1 MNTETEGFWFAQ
13 RRIIMKKWTYVCLG
27 MLTVFVLTTSLCLA
41 GDSKEFKFGAILAM
55 TGSGSWYGMTMERG
69 INIAINEINASG
81 GAGGYKFACSVED
94 HKSGLT
100 TPAQNAFRKLTS
112 IDKVSAILSSFSAPT
127 LSIMAMAKQRKVI
140 VFNGGASSPKLI
152 NIPFLHNT
160 RMLGNDIVPFTL
172 QYLWDKGY
180 RTMATIYAN
189 QTAPISLN
197 ETGVKFWKKLGGK
210 VVSQQ
215 MHETGATDF
224 TSEASVIKAKN
235 PDIIFCPST
244 GLDVGYVIKAIRK
257 MGIKALICGTEH
269 SGDME
274 KVTGSASEGYL
285 FASEFFDVNSD
296 DPWTK
301 RFVST
306 FEAKFNVKPDFYAA
320 NYYELTYILKDL
332 VSRVVARGGNPFDG
346 SQLEKA
352 IWYNPKFRSIYGGYI
367 KFKKNG
373 TCEKPV
379 VLFEIRNGKPV
390 VIKKRRG

>member
-1 MNTETEGFWFAQ
+1 
-13 RRIIMKKWTYVCLG
+13 MKKWAYIFLC
-27 MLTVFVLTTSLCLA
+27 VLIVLA
-41 GDSKEFKFGAILAM
+41 SFSSSSFAGNSKTFKFGAILAM

-69 INIAINEINASG
+69 INLAIKEINASG
-81 GAGGYKFACSVED
+81 STGGYKFACIVKD

-100 TPAQNAFRKLTS
+100 TPAQNAFRELTS

-127 LSIMAMAKQRKVI
+127 LSIMAMARQKKVI

-215 MHETGATDF
+215 MHETGATNF

-244 GLDVGYVIKAIRK
+244 GLDVGYVIKAIRE
-257 MGIKALICGTEH
+257 MGIKAPICGTEH

-274 KVTGSASEGYL
+274 KVAGPASEGYL
-285 FASEFFDVNSD
+285 FASEFFDVNSK

-301 RFVST
+301 KFVD
-306 FEAKFNVKPDFYAA
+306 KFQAMYKVKPDFYAA

-332 VSRVVARGGNPFDG
+332 VNRVVKRGGNPFDG

-352 IWYNPKFRSIYGGYI
+352 IWYNPKFKSIYGGYI

-379 VLFEIRNGKPV
+379 VLFEIRNGQPV
-390 VIKKRRG
+390 VIKKRKG

>member
-1 MNTETEGFWFAQ
+1 
-13 RRIIMKKWTYVCLG
+13 MKKWKFICLIG
-27 MLTVFVLTTSLCLA
+27 LVLMFTTSMTFA
-41 GDSKEFKFGAILAM
+41 ADSKEFKFGEILAM

-69 INIAINEINASG
+69 VNIAVDEINKDG
-81 GAGGYKFACSVED
+81 GPGGYKFIGVVED

-112 IDKVSAILSSFSAPT
+112 IDKVPAILSSFSAPT
-127 LSIMAMAKQRKVI
+127 LSIMAMAKQKKII
-140 VFNGGASSPKLI
+140 VFNGGASSPKLM
-152 NIPFLHNT
+152 NIPYLHNT
-160 RMLGNDIVPFTL
+160 RMLGNEIAPFTL
-172 QYLWDKGY
+172 KYLWDMGY

-197 ETGVKFWKKLGGK
+197 DAGTKYWKKLGGK
-210 VVSQQ
+210 VVSEQ

-224 TSEASVIKAKN
+224 TSEASIIKAKK

-244 GLDVGYVIKAIRK
+244 GLDVGYVIKAVRK
-257 MGIKALICGTEH
+257 MGIKVPICGTEH

-274 KVTGSASEGYL
+274 KVTGLASEGYL

-301 RFVST
+301 RFVTT
-306 FEAKFNVKPDFYAA
+306 FKKKYDVDPDFYAA

-332 VSRVVARGGNPFDG
+332 TKRVVAKGGNPLDG

-352 IWYNPKFRSIYGGYI
+352 IWDDPKFKSIYGGYI
-367 KFKKNG
+367 KFKKDG

-379 VLFEIRNGKPV
+379 VLFEIQKGNPV
-390 VIKKRRG
+390 IIKKR

>member
-1 MNTETEGFWFAQ
+1 
-13 RRIIMKKWTYVCLG
+13 MKKWKLFCLMG
-27 MLTVFVLTTSLCLA
+27 LVFMFATSMSHA
-41 GDSKEFKFGAILAM
+41 ADSKEFKFGEILAI

-69 INIAINEINASG
+69 SNIAIEEINKDG
-81 GAGGYKFACSVED
+81 GAKGYTFIGLVED

-112 IDKVSAILSSFSAPT
+112 IDKVPAILSSFSAPT
-127 LSIMAMAKQRKVI
+127 LSIMAMANQKKII
-140 VFNGGASSPKLI
+140 VFNGGATSPKLI
-152 NIPFLHNT
+152 NIPYLHNT
-160 RMLGNDIVPFTL
+160 RMLGNEIAPFTL
-172 QYLWDKGY
+172 KYLWDMGY

-197 ETGVKFWKKLGGK
+197 DAGTKYWKKLGGK
-210 VVSQQ
+210 VVSEQ

-224 TSEASVIKAKN
+224 TSEASIIKAKK

-244 GLDVGYVIKAIRK
+244 GLDVGYVIKAVRK
-257 MGIKALICGTEH
+257 MGIKAPVCGTEH

-274 KVTGSASEGYL
+274 KVTGNASEGYL

-306 FEAKFNVKPDFYAA
+306 FKKKYDVDPDFYAA

-332 VSRVVARGGNPFDG
+332 VSRVVAKGGNPLDG

-352 IWYNPKFRSIYGGYI
+352 IWDDPKFKSIYGGYI
-367 KFKKNG
+367 KFKKDG

-379 VLFEIRNGKPV
+379 VLFEIQKGTPV
-390 VIKKRRG
+390 IIKKQER

>member
-1 MNTETEGFWFAQ
+1 MKQWKTICLICVVTILSTSIVFA
-13 RRIIMKKWTYVCLG
+13 
-27 MLTVFVLTTSLCLA
+27 A
-41 GDSKEFKFGAILAM
+41 GQKEFKFGEILAM

-69 INIAINEINASG
+69 TNIAVDEINSGG
-81 GAGGYKFACSVED
+81 GAGGYKFIPVVED

-127 LSIMAMAKQRKVI
+127 LSIMAMARQKKII
-140 VFNGGASSPKLI
+140 VFNGGASSPKLT
-152 NIPFLHNT
+152 NVPYLHNT
-160 RMLGNDIVPFTL
+160 RMLGHEIVPFTL
-172 QYLWDKGY
+172 KYLWNKGY
-180 RTMATIYAN
+180 RTMAIIYAN

-197 ETGVKFWKKLGGK
+197 EAGAKYWKKLGGK

-224 TSEASVIKAKN
+224 TSEASIIKAKN

-244 GLDVGYVIKAIRK
+244 GLDVGYVIKAVRK
-257 MGIKALICGTEH
+257 MGIKAPICGTEH

-274 KVTGSASEGYL
+274 KVTGVASEGYL
-285 FASEFFDVNSD
+285 FASEFFDVNSN

-301 RFVST
+301 SFVAA
-306 FEAKFNVKPDFYAA
+306 FKKKFNVDPDFYAA
-320 NYYELTYILKDL
+320 NYYELTYIVKDL
-332 VSRVVARGGNPFDG
+332 VSRVVKKGGDPFDG
-346 SQLEKA
+346 SQLEAA
-352 IWYNPKFRSIYGGYI
+352 IWDNPEFKSIYGGYI

-379 VLFEIRNGKPV
+379 VLFEIQKGTPV
-390 VIKKRRG
+390 IIEKRK

>member
-1 MNTETEGFWFAQ
+1 MKNVKSAGL
-13 RRIIMKKWTYVCLG
+13 IILF
-27 MLTVFVLTTSLCLA
+27 VFMISMSMGLDA
-41 GDSKEFKFGAILAM
+41 DAKEFKFGQILAM

-69 INIAINEINASG
+69 TSIAIDEINQAG
-81 GAGGYKFACSVED
+81 GAGGYQFSYVVED

-100 TPAQNAFRKLTS
+100 TPAQNAFRKMTS

-127 LSIMAMAKQRKVI
+127 LSIMAMAKQKKII

-152 NIPFLHNT
+152 NIPYLHNT
-160 RMLGNDIVPFTL
+160 RMLGNEIAPFTL

-197 ETGVKFWKKLGGK
+197 DTGKKFWKKLGGT
-210 VVSQQ
+210 VVSEQ

-224 TSEASVIKAKN
+224 TSEASIIKAKN

-244 GLDVGYVIKAIRK
+244 GLDVGYVIKAVRK
-257 MGIKALICGTEH
+257 MGIKAVICGTEH

-274 KVTGSASEGYL
+274 KVTGEASEGYL

-301 RFVST
+301 AFVT
-306 FEAKFNVKPDFYAA
+306 AFKQKYNEDADFYAA

-332 VSRVVARGGNPFDG
+332 VGRVVAKGGDPYDG

-352 IWYNPKFRSIYGGYI
+352 IWDDPRFKSIYGGYI
-367 KFKKNG
+367 KFKKDG

-379 VLFEIRNGKPV
+379 VLFEIQGGKPV
-390 VIKKRRG
+390 IIKKRSE

>member
-1 MNTETEGFWFAQ
+1 
-13 RRIIMKKWTYVCLG
+13 MKKWKFFCLVG
-27 MLTVFVLTTSLCLA
+27 LVFVFTASMSYA
-41 GDSKEFKFGAILAM
+41 GDAKEFKFGEILAM

-69 INIAINEINASG
+69 TNIAIDEINKEG
-81 GAGGYKFACSVED
+81 GPGGYKFIGVVED

-112 IDKVSAILSSFSAPT
+112 IDKVPAILSSFSAPT
-127 LSIMAMAKQRKVI
+127 LSIMAMANQKKII

-152 NIPFLHNT
+152 NIPYLHNT
-160 RMLGNDIVPFTL
+160 RMLGNEIAPFTL
-172 QYLWDKGY
+172 KYLWDMGY

-197 ETGVKFWKKLGGK
+197 EAGTKYWKKLGGK
-210 VVSQQ
+210 VVSEQ

-224 TSEASVIKAKN
+224 TSEASIIKAKN

-244 GLDVGYVIKAIRK
+244 GLDVGYVIKAVRK
-257 MGIKALICGTEH
+257 MGVKAPICGTEH

-306 FEAKFNVKPDFYAA
+306 FKKKYGEDPDFYAA

-332 VSRVVARGGNPFDG
+332 VARVVAKGGNPLDG

-352 IWYNPKFRSIYGGYI
+352 IWEDPRFKSIYGGYI

-379 VLFEIRNGKPV
+379 VLFEIQKGKPV
-390 VIKKRRG
+390 IIKKR

>member
-1 MNTETEGFWFAQ
+1 
-13 RRIIMKKWTYVCLG
+13 MKKWKCICLIG
-27 MLTVFVLTTSLCLA
+27 LVLMFTTSMSYA
-41 GDSKEFKFGAILAM
+41 GDSKEFKFGEILAM

-69 INIAINEINASG
+69 TNIAIDEINNAG
-81 GAGGYKFACSVED
+81 GPGGYKFIGIVED

-112 IDKVSAILSSFSAPT
+112 VDKVPAILSSFSAPT
-127 LSIMAMAKQRKVI
+127 LSIMAMAKQKKII
-140 VFNGGASSPKLI
+140 VFNGGASSPKLM
-152 NIPFLHNT
+152 NIPYLHNT
-160 RMLGNDIVPFTL
+160 RMLGDEIAPFTL
-172 QYLWDKGY
+172 KYLWDMGY

-197 ETGVKFWKKLGGK
+197 NAGTKYWKKLGGK
-210 VVSQQ
+210 VVSEQ
-215 MHETGATDF
+215 MHETGATNF
-224 TSEASVIKAKN
+224 TSEASIIKAKK

-244 GLDVGYVIKAIRK
+244 GLDVGYVIKALRK
-257 MGIKALICGTEH
+257 MGVKAPICGTEH

-274 KVTGSASEGYL
+274 KVAGHASEGYL
-285 FASEFFDVNSD
+285 FASEFFDVKSD

-301 RFVST
+301 RFVTT
-306 FEAKFNVKPDFYAA
+306 FKEKYGDDPDFYAA

-332 VSRVVARGGNPFDG
+332 VNRVVSKGGNPLDG

-352 IWYNPKFRSIYGGYI
+352 IWDDPKFKSIYGGYI

-379 VLFEIRNGKPV
+379 VLFEIQKGTPV
-390 VIKKRRG
+390 IIKKR

>member
-1 MNTETEGFWFAQ
+1 MKNVKSAGL
-13 RRIIMKKWTYVCLG
+13 IILF
-27 MLTVFVLTTSLCLA
+27 VFMISISMGLDA
-41 GDSKEFKFGAILAM
+41 DAKEFKFGQILAM

-69 INIAINEINASG
+69 TSIAIDEINQAG
-81 GAGGYKFACSVED
+81 GAGGYQFSYVVED

-100 TPAQNAFRKLTS
+100 TPAQNAFRKMTS

-127 LSIMAMAKQRKVI
+127 LSIMAMAKQKKII

-152 NIPFLHNT
+152 NIPYLHNT
-160 RMLGNDIVPFTL
+160 RMLGNEIAPFTL

-197 ETGVKFWKKLGGK
+197 DTGKKFWKKLGGT
-210 VVSQQ
+210 VVSEQ

-224 TSEASVIKAKN
+224 TSEASIIKAKN

-244 GLDVGYVIKAIRK
+244 GLDVGYVIKAVRK
-257 MGIKALICGTEH
+257 MGIKAVICGTEH

-274 KVTGSASEGYL
+274 KVTGEASEGYL
-285 FASEFFDVNSD
+285 FASEFFDVNSE

-301 RFVST
+301 AFVT
-306 FEAKFNVKPDFYAA
+306 AFKQKYNEDADFYAA

-332 VSRVVARGGNPFDG
+332 VGRVVAKGGDPYDG

-352 IWYNPKFRSIYGGYI
+352 IWDDPRFKSIYGGYI
-367 KFKKNG
+367 KFKKDG

-379 VLFEIRNGKPV
+379 VLFEIQGGKPV
-390 VIKKRRG
+390 IIKKRSE

>member
-1 MNTETEGFWFAQ
+1 
-13 RRIIMKKWTYVCLG
+13 MKKWKLFCLMG
-27 MLTVFVLTTSLCLA
+27 LVFMFATSMSHA
-41 GDSKEFKFGAILAM
+41 ADSKEFKFGEILAI

-69 INIAINEINASG
+69 SNIAIEEINKDG
-81 GAGGYKFACSVED
+81 GAKGYTFIGLVED

-112 IDKVSAILSSFSAPT
+112 IDKVPAILSSFSAPT
-127 LSIMAMAKQRKVI
+127 LSIMAMANQKKII
-140 VFNGGASSPKLI
+140 VFNGGATSPKLI
-152 NIPFLHNT
+152 NIPYLHNT
-160 RMLGNDIVPFTL
+160 RMLGNEIAPFTL
-172 QYLWDKGY
+172 KYLWDMGY

-197 ETGVKFWKKLGGK
+197 DAGTKYWKKLGGK
-210 VVSQQ
+210 VVSEQ

-224 TSEASVIKAKN
+224 TSEASIIKAKK

-244 GLDVGYVIKAIRK
+244 GLDVGYVIKAVRK
-257 MGIKALICGTEH
+257 MGIKAPVCGTEH

-274 KVTGSASEGYL
+274 KVTGNASEGYL

-306 FEAKFNVKPDFYAA
+306 FKKKYDVDPDFYAA

-332 VSRVVARGGNPFDG
+332 VSRVVAKGGNPLDG

-352 IWYNPKFRSIYGGYI
+352 IWDDPKFKSIYGGYI
-367 KFKKNG
+367 KFKKDG

-379 VLFEIRNGKPV
+379 VLFEIQKGTPV
-390 VIKKRRG
+390 IIKKQEK

>member
-1 MNTETEGFWFAQ
+1 
-13 RRIIMKKWTYVCLG
+13 MKKGKTLG
-27 MLTVFVLTTSLCLA
+27 LIVLFVFMISISMGFTA
-41 GDSKEFKFGAILAM
+41 DAKEFKFGQILAM

-69 INIAINEINASG
+69 TSIAIDEINK
-81 GAGGYKFACSVED
+81 AGGVKGYQFGYAVED

-127 LSIMAMAKQRKVI
+127 LSIMAMAKQKKTI

-152 NIPFLHNT
+152 NIPYLHNT
-160 RMLGNDIVPFTL
+160 RMLGNEIAPFTL
-172 QYLWDKGY
+172 KYLWDKGY

-197 ETGVKFWKKLGGK
+197 DTAKKYWKKLGGK
-210 VVSQQ
+210 VVSEQ

-224 TSEASVIKAKN
+224 TSEASIIKAKN

-244 GLDVGYVIKAIRK
+244 GLDVGYVIKAVRK
-257 MGIKALICGTEH
+257 MRIKAPICGTEH

-274 KVTGSASEGYL
+274 KVTGRASEGYL

-301 RFVST
+301 AFVT
-306 FEAKFNVKPDFYAA
+306 AFKKKFNEDADFYAA

-332 VSRVVARGGNPFDG
+332 VSRVVAKGGNPYDG

-352 IWYNPKFRSIYGGYI
+352 IWDNPKFKSIYGGYI

-379 VLFEIRNGKPV
+379 VLFEIQDGKPV
-390 VIKKRRG
+390 IIKKRSK